1 MGGNPLPF
9 PKIIPLCLN
18 SWDFSWGYEY
28 QESLNLGPTPL
39 TPDEATGWPF
49 FFLQSLG
56 SLGWLGFLRWMCSV
70 CQVDDLLTELSEEYS
85 ASTWPPAI
93 FDYQWEKS
101 VWWRYSPSFMKTGFW
116 WIFDHGLYGLALN
129 ETWRVGQAEYFV
141 GWPKR
146 AEQLFKV
153 PPDSSQLLDFC
164 RTPGQEHRAQEP
176 TLTVSR
182 VVRSGKFTVVLFGC
196 PTILGSSSVWVFFVP
211 AVLEDHTHQNTTWI
225 HVILPDLEVWKLPKS
240 FLNGSWGSW
249 PLGAQSIAGF
259 GNDLKADN
267 SEIRPAPKW
276 EHWMPQWTISGA
288 GLSGAPRCCGVQC
301 GDLCFLMFY
310 VWNKTSKV

>member
-1 MGGNPLPF
+1 MSQQLRFQLRLRIPGVLKSGPNPTD
-9 PKIIPLCLN
+9 
-18 SWDFSWGYEY
+18 SRWGD
-28 QESLNLGPTPL
+28 GV
-39 TPDEATGWPF
+39 AF
-49 FFLQSLG
+49 FFLAILG
-56 SLGWLGFLRWMCSV
+56 ILGVVGVS
-70 CQVDDLLTELSEEYS
+70 QVDVFGLSGGWFADRTQWRILCQHVTSGNFWLPMRKISLVKIQSQLYEDRILMDF
-85 ASTWPPAI
+85 WP
-93 FDYQWEKS
+93 W
-101 VWWRYSPSFMKTGFW
+101 
-116 WIFDHGLYGLALN
+116 LYGLALN